1 MEFKQLF
8 ENYAQPGKIEIIQIR
23 PARLAPMV
31 NVSEVLANAEFGLE
45 GDRYKSKGG
54 NRQVT
59 LFQFEHLQVI
69 ASLLG
74 KAQIDPALTRR
85 NIVVSGLNLL
95 SLKDKIFKIG
105 DAVFEYSGEC
115 QPCSRMEENFGHGGY
130 NAMRGHGGITA
141 KVLESGL
148 IRVGDPVFARL

>member
-8 ENYAQPGKIEIIQIR
+8 KNYSQPGKIEIIQVR
-23 PARLAPMV
+23 PARLAPMIKL
-31 NVSEVLANAEFGLE
+31 SEVMANAELGLE

-59 LFQFEHLQVI
+59 LFQLEHLSVI
-69 ASLLG
+69 ASILG
-74 KAQIDPALTRR
+74 KAHVDAALTRR
-85 NIVVSGLNLL
+85 NIIVSGLNLL
-95 SLKDKIFKIG
+95 SLKDKTFKIG
-105 DAVFEYSGEC
+105 DALFEYSGEC
-115 QPCSRMEENFGHGGY
+115 QPCSRMEENLGPGGY

-148 IRVGDPVFARL
+148 FRVGDPVSARL

>member
-8 ENYAQPGKIEIIQIR
+8 ENYSQPGKIEIIQIR

-31 NVSEVLANAEFGLE
+31 NLSEVLANAERGLE
-45 GDRYKSKGG
+45 GDRYKSNGG

-59 LFQFEHLQVI
+59 MFQFEHLKVI

-74 KAQIDPALTRR
+74 KSKIDPALTRR
-85 NIVVSGLNLL
+85 NIIVSGLNLL
-95 SLKDKIFKIG
+95 SLKGKTFKIG
-105 DAVFEYSGEC
+105 DALFEYSGEC
-115 QPCSRMEENFGHGGY
+115 QPCSRMEENFGPGGY

-141 KVLESGL
+141 KVLESGR
-148 IRVGDPVFARL
+148 ICVGDLVFAYL